1 MLVQLRR
8 GQQHFAVGA
17 TVLFGVFQADAGEAL
32 ADGAGG
38 FVDRDDA
45 LARGDHGLGGFG
57 QLFDA
62 HVFPV
67 AGAGKTQL

>member
-1 MLVQLRR
+1 MLVELGR
-8 GQQHFAVGA
+8 GQQQLAVGT
-17 TVLFGVFQADAGEAL
+17 TVLFGVLDADAGEAL
-32 ADGAGG
+32 GDGTGG
-38 FVDRDDA
+38 FVDGDDA

-67 AGAGKTQL
+67 AGAGKTRL